1 MEEGVEVEGKAGA
14 IYKLAKLNQLTERKF
29 AADVLL
35 RGLYPLIV
43 AGVRGVKELSDEVN
57 LVDRFPKT
65 KKLLNPER
73 PPQLP
78 KLKQDTLGA
87 VALIAASFIGSKEFA
102 GAVHKGG
109 FRELFPA

>member
-1 MEEGVEVEGKAGA
+1 MEEGVEVEGKARA

-29 AADVLL
+29 TADVLL
-35 RGLYPLIV
+35 RSLYPLVV
-43 AGVRGVKELSDEVN
+43 AGVGGVEELSDEVN

-65 KKLLNPER
+65 EKLLNPER